1 MSNKCPKCN
10 TEYPDTLKFCGE
22 CGTPLPS
29 KSDIDVTET
38 METPKE
44 ELTSG
49 MVFAGR
55 YQIIDKL
62 GKGGMG
68 QVYRV
73 LDKKLNEEI
82 ALKLIKPEIA
92 KDKNTVER
100 FSNELKIAR
109 KIGHKNVARMF
120 DLNEE
125 KGTHFIT
132 MEYVRGEDLKKL
144 IRKMGHLSVGQAI
157 PIAVQICEGLGEAHR
172 LGVVHRDLKPQ
183 NVMVDEEGNARIMD
197 FGIARSVETKG
208 ITGAGVMIG
217 TPEYMSPEQVEG
229 KGVDQRSD
237 IYSLGIILY
246 EMVTGQ
252 VPFEGDTPFT
262 IGVKHKS
269 EKPKDPKEI
278 NAQIPDDLNQV
289 ILKCLEKERES
300 RYQNAGELRS
310 ELTNIQKG
318 IPPTEKIKP
327 QKKPLTS
334 KEITVT
340 FGLKKL
346 LVPSLLVLA
355 IAVIAVVVWKLLPQK
370 EAFQAPI
377 IENSVAVI
385 SFENLTGDEKYD
397 YYRRSI
403 PNLLITNLENA
414 GFSYVVSWER
424 MRDLLKQ
431 IGKGD
436 LEIIDSEAGF
446 EICRREGVEAL
457 VAGSINKAGDMFA
470 IELRILDVETKRHLQ
485 TATSRGVGEQSILE
499 TQIDELSREIAK
511 GIGIA
516 KKRIEDSK
524 IHITDVTTDSIEAYN
539 YYLKG
544 VDDFYKI
551 YLEEA
556 QESLEKAIAIDP
568 TFASAYRI
576 LSLVHHQADNPKASE
591 EALKKAKALSEK
603 ATEKERLFIEATYA
617 GFVDIDATQSL
628 NIYARLI
635 EKYPKEKRAY
645 FWAGVNY
652 YLSGNA
658 DKAIELFR
666 KALELDPDY
675 GEVMNMIAYAH
686 AERTEYDKAI
696 AYFEKYASVYP
707 DTPNPLDSMGELY
720 LLMGRLD
727 DAIAK
732 YKQTLKIKP
741 DFGSDFMLS
750 YIYGLKEDYAEAM
763 NWIDRFVSMVPSPGR
778 KAGGHF
784 CKGFYH
790 YWLGNLGLCLDEF
803 QTATDQAEKIGNMP
817 MIARIEAMR
826 GWIYYDRGDFELSR
840 QYFKSWLDLLIKQL
854 PQLKQPFEALYL
866 IDLGFLDIKQ
876 NQIDSARS
884 RIKKIES
891 ILAEMTPESKE
902 NIKYIYDILR
912 AEILL
917 AESLAQQAIAIAEK
931 LEGTEFHLT
940 ARPDEIILYNMPLYK
955 DVLARAYVEN
965 NELDKAIAEY
975 ENLITFNP
983 QKKGRYLIHPAYHY
997 RLAKLYQEKGW
1008 AGKAIEQYEKFLD
1021 IWKNADPELT
1031 ALEDARRRLSLLH
1044 AEKGV

>member
-1 MSNKCPKCN
+1 MTNKCPKCN
-10 TEYPDTLKFCGE
+10 TDNPDTLKFCGE
-22 CGTPLPS
+22 CGTQLPS
-29 KSDIDVTET
+29 LKNIAVTET

-55 YQIIDKL
+55 YQIIEEL

-68 QVYRV
+68 RVYRV

-92 KDKNTVER
+92 KDTKTVER

-125 KGTHFIT
+125 KGTHYIT

-144 IRKMGHLSVGQAI
+144 IRKMGQLSVGQAI
-157 PIAVQICEGLGEAHR
+157 PIAMQICEGLGEAHR
-172 LGVVHRDLKPQ
+172 LGIVHRDLKPQ
-183 NVMVDEEGNARIMD
+183 NVMVDEDGNARIMD

-229 KGVDQRSD
+229 KEVDHRSD
-237 IYSLGIILY
+237 IYSLGVILY

-269 EKPKDPKEI
+269 EKPKDPKEL
-278 NAQIPDDLNQV
+278 NAQIPDDLNRV
-289 ILKCLEKERES
+289 ILKCLEKEREN
-300 RYQNAGELRS
+300 RYQSAGEMQK

-318 IPPTEKIKP
+318 IPTTERIKP
-327 QKKPLTS
+327 VKKPLTS

-346 LVPSLLVLA
+346 LVPALA
-355 IAVIAVVVWKLLPQK
+355 ILAFAIVAVVIWQIFPEK
-370 EAFQAPI
+370 EVYQAPL

-385 SFENLTGDEKYD
+385 SFENLTGDENYD

-457 VAGSINKAGDMFA
+457 VTGSINKAGDMFA
-470 IELRILDVETKRHLQ
+470 IELRILDVETKRHIK
-485 TATSRGVGEQSILE
+485 TATSRGVGEQSIIE

-524 IHITDVTTDSIEAYN
+524 IHIADVTTDSIEAYN

-544 VDDFYKI
+544 VEDFYKI
-551 YLEEA
+551 YLDEA
-556 QESLEKAIAIDP
+556 QESLEKAVAIDP
-568 TFASAYRI
+568 TFASAYHI
-576 LSLVHHQADNPKASE
+576 LALVYHQADNPKARE
-591 EALKKAKALSEK
+591 EAIKKAKALSEK
-603 ATEKERLFIEATYA
+603 ATEKERMFIEATYA
-617 GFVDIDATQSL
+617 SMVDVDVDQSL

-658 DKAIELFR
+658 DMAIERFR
-666 KALELDPDY
+666 KALELDPNY

-686 AERTEYDKAI
+686 AERAEYDKAI
-696 AYFEKYASVYP
+696 DYFEKYASVYP

-727 DAIAK
+727 DAIVK

-741 DFGSDFMLS
+741 DFGSDLMLS
-750 YIYGLKEDYAEAM
+750 YIYALKEDYNEAM
-763 NWIDRFVSMVPSPGR
+763 KWIDRFILTVPSPGR

-784 CKGFYH
+784 WKGFYH

-803 QTATDQAEKIGNMP
+803 QTAADQAGKIENEP
-817 MIARIEAMR
+817 MKARIEAMK
-826 GWIYYDRGDFELSR
+826 GWIYNDRGNFERSR
-840 QYFKSWLDLLIKQL
+840 QYFKTWFDLLTEQL
-854 PQLKQPFEALYL
+854 PQLKQSFEALYL
-866 IDLGFLDIKQ
+866 IDLGFVDVKQ
-876 NQIDSARS
+876 GQIDSAKS
-884 RIKKIES
+884 NVKKIKS
-891 ILAEMTPESKE
+891 ILADFTSE
-902 NIKYIYDILR
+902 NRNNVKQIFYILQG
-912 AEILL
+912 EI
-917 AESLAQQAIAIAEK
+917 SLTEGSVQQAIAITEK
-931 LEGTEFHLT
+931 IEGTVFHLS

-975 ENLITFNP
+975 ENLITFDP
-983 QKKGRYLIHPAYHY
+983 QKKGRYLIHPVYHY

-1008 AGKAIEQYEKFLD
+1008 ADKAIEQYEKFLD
-1021 IWKNADPELT
+1021 IWKDADPGLPE
-1031 ALEDARRRLSLLH
+1031 LEDARKRLTGLQ
-1044 AEKGV
+1044 